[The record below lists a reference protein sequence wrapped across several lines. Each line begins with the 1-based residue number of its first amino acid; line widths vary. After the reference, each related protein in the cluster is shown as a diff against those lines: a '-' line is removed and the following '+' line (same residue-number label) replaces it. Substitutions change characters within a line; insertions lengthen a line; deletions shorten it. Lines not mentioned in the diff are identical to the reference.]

1 MEPSRLAEPSWAAL
15 IRLGSARLDT
25 APYGSTRLDA
35 AWKTCHFASAN
46 RENLAFWVLCECN
59 PTYHIVKSY
68 WNGFLCQTY
77 LKHTLKS
84 EILFHCLEKRQ
95 KKAQNFPS
103 RMKRLRA
110 DEPSHI
116 DAAQLQAAEP
126 SRSHRLQTLIYIFHG
141 QNEDKMLKNR
151 LRNGLV
157 ALQILEYS
165 NIYYIKGHT
174 TPFSANFTITH
185 CLCVIL
191 V

>member
-59 PTYHIVKSY
+59 PTYQIVKSY
-68 WNGFLCQTY
+68 WHGFLCQTY

-84 EILFHCLEKRQ
+84 ENLFHCQEKRY

-103 RMKRLRA
+103 HMKWLRA
-110 DEPSHI
+110 DEPSRI

-126 SRSHRLQTLIYIFHG
+126 SRSHRLQTLVDIKFPS
-141 QNEDKMLKNR
+141 
-151 LRNGLV
+151 LR
-157 ALQILEYS
+157 IE
-165 NIYYIKGHT
+165 
-174 TPFSANFTITH
+174 
-185 CLCVIL
+185 
-191 V
+191 